1 MLRQALETAGRQGAK
16 WFALRA
22 ACDLARRY
30 YEQGDAQ
37 AAVEMLEPIY
47 GSFAEGLAAPD
58 LKRAAALLDV
68 IRQTTRHVP
77 PGGTGV
83 SSA

>member
-1 MLRQALETAGRQGAK
+1 
-16 WFALRA
+16 
-22 ACDLARRY
+22 
-30 YEQGDAQ
+30 
-37 AAVEMLEPIY
+37 MLEPIY

-58 LKRAAALLDV
+58 LKEAAALLDV

-83 SSA
+83 SGLRTTPASHSSVVWSAD